1 MRPDSLAS
9 DQAQGLRRAFQ
20 RSGLSVLPV
29 CVPGRDAAS
38 EGWIAHAASALAERG
53 RRVLVLDAGPGLVA
67 PAFGLKAR
75 LELRHLLTGE
85 SAFEDVV
92 LAAGRNLSVLPAPRG
107 LAMFL
112 ESGEAPATLFGAF
125 LALPAPMSVLLVT
138 GAPERVAP
146 LVSPGEEIL
155 FVVSPERES
164 ITGVYAAIKRLER
177 DFPGRLARIAVTGVA
192 DEAAGEALAARIA
205 SATER
210 FLGHQPEF
218 AGTVA
223 DHPALH
229 ESARLAGS
237 VLTHA
242 PDSPPAEAFRRIA
255 DAFDGWRTAF
265 HDTPL
270 EG

>member
-1 MRPDSLAS
+1 MRPDSHAS

-20 RSGLSVLPV
+20 RPGLSVLPV
-29 CVPGRDAAS
+29 CVPGRDGAS
-38 EGWIAHAASALAERG
+38 EGWLANAATALAERG

-67 PAFGLKAR
+67 PALGLKAR

-177 DFPGRLARIAVTGVA
+177 DFPGRLARIA
-192 DEAAGEALAARIA
+192 

>member
-1 MRPDSLAS
+1 
-9 DQAQGLRRAFQ
+9 
-20 RSGLSVLPV
+20 
-29 CVPGRDAAS
+29 VPT
-38 EGWIAHAASALAERG
+38 H
-53 RRVLVLDAGPGLVA
+53 P
-67 PAFGLKAR
+67 
-75 LELRHLLTGE
+75 
-85 SAFEDVV
+85 
-92 LAAGRNLSVLPAPRG
+92 LPA
-107 LAMFL
+107 
-112 ESGEAPATLFGAF
+112 GERPSERLGGE
-125 LALPAPMSVLLVT
+125 VL
-138 GAPERVAP
+138 
-146 LVSPGEEIL
+146 GEL
-155 FVVSPERES
+155 
-164 ITGVYAAIKRLER
+164 
-177 DFPGRLARIAVTGVA
+177 GVA

>member
-1 MRPDSLAS
+1 MRPDSLPG
-9 DQAQGLRRAFQ
+9 DQAQGLRRAFH
-20 RSGLSVLPV
+20 RTGLCVLPV
-29 CVPGRDAAS
+29 CAPGRDGAS
-38 EGWIAHAASALAERG
+38 EGWLANAAMALAERG
-53 RRVLVLDAGPGLVA
+53 RRVLVLDAGPGLVS
-67 PAFGLKAR
+67 PSLGLKAR

-85 SAFEDVV
+85 CSFDETV
-92 LAAGRNLSVLPAPRG
+92 LPAAPNLSVLPAPRG
-107 LAMFL
+107 LEMFL
-112 ESGEAPATLFGAF
+112 ESGEAPGTLFGAF
-125 LALPAPMSVLLVT
+125 LALPAPVSVLLANGPV
-138 GAPERVAP
+138 ELVAP

-155 FVVSPERES
+155 FVATPARES
-164 ITGVYAAIKRLER
+164 ITAVYAAIKRLER
-177 DFPGRLARIAVTGVA
+177 DFPGRVARIAIAGVK
-192 DEAAGEALAARIA
+192 DEAAGEALAARLA
-205 SATER
+205 AATER

-223 DHPALH
+223 DHPALL

-237 VLTHA
+237 VLTHS